1 MESLDCLAQF
11 SSKTAGYWSG
21 QRGGGLMR
29 GGEGAVSWEI
39 RDRSYEEREKGFS
52 LTVWTLLRDDKMDLV
67 QEGQQQVNM
76 CRDLMFYG

>member
-1 MESLDCLAQF
+1 MESLDCLVQF
-11 SSKTAGYWSG
+11 SSKMASYWSG

-39 RDRSYEEREKGFS
+39 RDRRYEERERGCS
-52 LTVWTLLRDDKMDLV
+52 LTVWTLLQDDKMDLV

-76 CRDLMFYG
+76 CKDLMFYG